1 MILLLVIFFFV
12 VLLLLVI
19 VSLYHW
25 QLVVGHHSSTTY
37 AGFTFAC
44 TAAPKRNFAITM
56 LFIPQTRLHPLH
68 PRTQRAD
75 LAPPILSPSLS
86 LVRPAY
92 IAPSGEGDDNTTAII
107 LRA

>member
-1 MILLLVIFFFV
+1 MILLVIFFFV

-25 QLVVGHHSSTTY
+25 QLMVGHHPSTTY

-44 TAAPKRNFAITM
+44 TAALKRNFAITM
-56 LFIPQTRLHPLH
+56 LFISQTRLHPLH

-75 LAPPILSPSLS
+75 LAPSVFSPTLG

>member
-1 MILLLVIFFFV
+1 MILLVIFFFV

-25 QLVVGHHSSTTY
+25 QLMVGHHSSTTY

-44 TAAPKRNFAITM
+44 TAALKRNFAITM
-56 LFIPQTRLHPLH
+56 LFISQTRLHPLH

-75 LAPPILSPSLS
+75 FAPSVFSPRLGLIRAS
-86 LVRPAY
+86 Y
-92 IAPSGEGDDNTTAII
+92 IAPTGERDDNTTAII

>member
-12 VLLLLVI
+12 VLLLVI

-25 QLVVGHHSSTTY
+25 QLVLGHHSSTTY
-37 AGFTFAC
+37 AGSTFAC
-44 TAAPKRNFAITM
+44 TAASKRNFAITM

-75 LAPPILSPSLS
+75 LAPPILSPSLG

-92 IAPSGEGDDNTTAII
+92 IAPPSERDNDTTTII